1 MALHRQPVLLALR
14 SPPGGNGQHR
24 CFLPEG
30 FPAVEFRLPVP
41 GAGQYPGGGA
51 GDGPSPGLA
60 QIVDAR
66 PQELPADV
74 RIVPH
79 RQPRPIA
86 VAVLAAQ
93 KGLLRK
99 PAVVLGVQML
109 FVIVAHHVK
118 PAEQPGL
125 GGQLG
130 KCRRQRHG
138 AGIVLLPD
146 DLLQLIRYGHQ
157 PHGVGLAWVIL
168 PLRRRFVGIVVAC
181 HRREGGVAVGVV
193 GIVYLIAD
201 APQDDAG
208 VVPVPAH
215 HGPQIGLVPD
225 GEGLEIAFVDGRV
238 DIVPGRPFVL
248 GVLPFVKGLVHHK
261 EAHPVAQVV
270 ELRHMGVVAA
280 ADGVAAALP
289 QGLQTPLPDL
299 RLHGRPQCA
308 AVMVDADALQ
318 LGLHTV
324 QEKASVRIERDSP
337 DAHPGLVRQIER
349 LLGKLLFRRTVSF
362 CPIPCAQ
369 SVQVRV
375 LRRPEPGPLQGS
387 GQDAFPAC
395 AGHALHGQDSL
406 PLRADQGRADSD
418 EIIRSGQALRH
429 IRPVAHHN
437 PGPADS
443 ALRIRLVR
451 LHLLRP
457 EEHAVFRGMHRLL
470 YDQRHLPGD
479 AAAREPSGIRQIRMY
494 HLHAEH
500 VLLVAEGRRVGD
512 VIGKGAVAVGALAQV
527 IAVAPHLA
535 VFIDAI
541 KHHPQAFS
549 PVAFRQPE
557 MHPVPAGS
565 PRQIA
570 CAAGIPLGKGLLHGP
585 VVGHR
590 DAAPA
595 AVVEALVPGPGRRAA
610 QVSLLPRASGMVV
623 PGMLFFHFLLQ
634 MKFPVLP

>member
-1 MALHRQPVLLALR
+1 M
-14 SPPGGNGQHR
+14 
-24 CFLPEG
+24 
-30 FPAVEFRLPVP
+30 
-41 GAGQYPGGGA
+41 
-51 GDGPSPGLA
+51 
-60 QIVDAR
+60 
-66 PQELPADV
+66 
-74 RIVPH
+74 
-79 RQPRPIA
+79 
-86 VAVLAAQ
+86 
-93 KGLLRK
+93 
-99 PAVVLGVQML
+99 
-109 FVIVAHHVK
+109 
-118 PAEQPGL
+118 
-125 GGQLG
+125 
-130 KCRRQRHG
+130 
-138 AGIVLLPD
+138 
-146 DLLQLIRYGHQ
+146 
-157 PHGVGLAWVIL
+157 
-168 PLRRRFVGIVVAC
+168 
-181 HRREGGVAVGVV
+181 AVGVV

-215 HGPQIGLVPD
+215 HGPQVGIMPG
-225 GEGLEIAFVDGRV
+225 GEGLEIALVDGRI
-238 DIVPGRPFVL
+238 DIVPGGPFVL

-270 ELRHMGVVAA
+270 ELRHVGVVAA

-299 RLHGRPQCA
+299 RLHGRPQGA
-308 AVMVDADALQ
+308 SVMVDADALQ
-318 LGLHTV
+318 LGLRAV
-324 QEKASVRIERDSP
+324 QEKAFVWMELYP
-337 DAHPGLVRQIER
+337 ADAHPGLVRQVEP
-349 LLGKLLFRRTVSF
+349 LLGKLLFRRTRPF

-406 PLRADQGRADSD
+406 PLRADQGRADPNQAHLHPHEGGLFRIGPIPIALLPGAPVSLRHVPFWQGWQHSAP
-418 EIIRSGQALRH
+418 RSGQNALYDTLRSTVCRQPLH
-429 IRPVAHHN
+429 PFRPVAHHN
-437 PGPADS
+437 PGPANP
-443 ALRIRLVR
+443 ALRIRPVR

-457 EEHAVFRGMHRLL
+457 EEHAVFRGMGRLL

-500 VLLVAEGRRVGD
+500 VLLIAEGRRVGD
-512 VIGKGAVAVGALAQV
+512 VVGKGAVAVGALTQV

-535 VFIDAI
+535 VLVDAI
-541 KHHPQAFS
+541 EHHTQAFS
-549 PVAFRQPE
+549 PAAFRQPE

-565 PRQIA
+565 PGQIA

-590 DAAPA
+590 HAAPA

-610 QVSLLPRASGMVV
+610 QVSLLPWASGMEV

-634 MKFPVLP
+634 MKFPALPQYNLFSVHALSAPFPAPCALSISPCAFLFQHLYETGFRFISSIIRNPLSADCCSSHFYSISSSAVSVSSSRSSRDSWFSSSASSRVCSSISFS